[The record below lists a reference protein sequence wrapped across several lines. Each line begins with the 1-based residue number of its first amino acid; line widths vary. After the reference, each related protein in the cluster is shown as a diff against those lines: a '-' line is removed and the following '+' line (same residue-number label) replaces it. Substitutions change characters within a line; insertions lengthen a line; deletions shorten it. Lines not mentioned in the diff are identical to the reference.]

1 MSDVDRFER
10 EDLRGANVEDA
21 CDWRRFEG
29 LGDEVEG
36 LRGGDVKGMSGLPS

>member
-1 MSDVDRFER
+1 MPDVGRFER
-10 EDLRGANVEDA
+10 EELRGVNVEDA

-36 LRGGDVKGMSGLPS
+36 LRGGAAKGMSGLRP